1 MQLGFEEA
9 KGNEL
14 QFQFHEGIMK
24 GRVGL
29 LRGNPKKVVA
39 RERDRIEDVAIEGAD
54 QTPIQ
59 RLSRL
64 RLVFWLRGDVWGRNP
79 WRCRPNEVADMEL

>member
-64 RLVFWLRGDVWGRNP
+64 RAPFVLAAWGCLRQKSLEMQAKQSG
-79 WRCRPNEVADMEL
+79 